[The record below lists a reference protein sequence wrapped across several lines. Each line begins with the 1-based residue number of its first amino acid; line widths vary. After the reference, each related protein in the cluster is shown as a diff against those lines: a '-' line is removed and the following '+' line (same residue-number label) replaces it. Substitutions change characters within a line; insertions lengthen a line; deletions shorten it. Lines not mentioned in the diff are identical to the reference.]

1 MNISTIIL
9 ILLAISII
17 GYVFMINVIYY
28 LAPTIPREN
37 FPSKRFG
44 KNNCT
49 RIADNPNRG
58 KGMEPIVT
66 DLSKKEVQS
75 IVKDIVNNM
84 PQMKTVT
91 EKDGFL
97 HFVQITPLF
106 RFYDDLFIKIFTNE
120 EKTTIWLQSQS
131 RLGLYDLL
139 VNEKRIKHIYFKLK
153 KLT

>member
-9 ILLAISII
+9 ILLAIAII
-17 GYVFMINVIYY
+17 GYVIMINLIYY

-37 FPSKRFG
+37 FPAKRFG

-58 KGMEPIVT
+58 KDMKPIIT
-66 DLSKKEVQS
+66 NLSENEVQI
-75 IVKDIVNNM
+75 IVKDIIAKM
-84 PQMKTVT
+84 PRMKIIT
-91 EKDGFL
+91 EKEGFL

-106 RFYDDLFIKIFTNE
+106 RFYDDLFIKIFVKDGMTNV
-120 EKTTIWLQSQS
+120 WLQSQS

-139 VNEKRIKHIYFKLK
+139 VNERRIKHIYFELK

>member
-1 MNISTIIL
+1 MNMFKRFMIIL
-9 ILLAISII
+9 LS
-17 GYVFMINVIYY
+17 VFVFSLNAY
-28 LAPTIPREN
+28 AG
-37 FPSKRFG
+37 SDG
-44 KNNCT
+44 KL
-49 RIADNPNRG
+49 
-58 KGMEPIVT
+58 

>member
-1 MNISTIIL
+1 
-9 ILLAISII
+9 
-17 GYVFMINVIYY
+17 
-28 LAPTIPREN
+28 
-37 FPSKRFG
+37 
-44 KNNCT
+44 
-49 RIADNPNRG
+49 
-58 KGMEPIVT
+58 
-66 DLSKKEVQS
+66 
-75 IVKDIVNNM
+75 M